1 MAAKKKTN
9 AAPKTTARGTRSAAG
24 TSAKNAG
31 GKAPPERKAK
41 KVSALDAAAR
51 VLQDERRAMN
61 CQEMIEVMGAKGYW
75 KSPGGKTPASTL
87 YSAILRET
95 KVKGAEAPF
104 KKTERGKFQ
113 FKGR

>member
-9 AAPKTTARGTRSAAG
+9 PAPKTTAKGARRAASAA
-24 TSAKNAG
+24 AKGAG
-31 GKAPPERKAK
+31 RKAEPAAKAK

-51 VLQDERRAMN
+51 VLQEEKKAMN
-61 CQEMIEVMGAKGYW
+61 CQEMIEMMAAKDYW
-75 KSPGGKTPASTL
+75 KSPGGKTPAATL

-95 KVKGAEAPF
+95 KVKGAGARF

>member
-9 AAPKTTARGTRSAAG
+9 PAPKTTAKGTRSAAG
-24 TSAKNAG
+24 AASKGTS
-31 GKAPPERKAK
+31 RKAQAEAKTK

-51 VLQDERRAMN
+51 VLQEEGKALN
-61 CQEMIEVMGAKGYW
+61 CQEMIDVMGAKGYW
-75 KSPGGKTPASTL
+75 KSPGGQTPASTL

-95 KVKGAEAPF
+95 KVKGAEARF

-113 FKGR
+113 LKGR